1 MRVVRRRSGLELTL
15 LVVPDC
21 PHAEL
26 LDQRLESVL
35 TNWTAL
41 TVIRRTITDLDQA
54 ERWGM
59 RGSPTVLVDGIDPFA
74 AGGQR
79 PSLSCRLYWGPDGRA
94 DGAPSIQAL
103 RDAIEHALR

>member
-1 MRVVRRRSGLELTL
+1 M

-35 TNWTAL
+35 ADRTAL
-41 TVIRRTITDLDQA
+41 RVIRRTITDLDQA

-59 RGSPTVLVDGIDPFA
+59 RGSPTILIDGIDPFPG
-74 AGGQR
+74 GGQR
-79 PSLSCRLYWGPDGRA
+79 PSLSCRLYRGPDGQG
-94 DGAPSIQAL
+94 DGAPSALAL
-103 RDAIEHALR
+103 RDAIEQALQ